1 MILIRIPTSLR
12 SYANGMSE
20 VEVSASTVGDALA
33 DLARHYPNLKHHLYN
48 EEGNLRPYVN
58 VFLEEEDDR
67 TLQGEQTPVED
78 GDRLVI
84 VPSMAGGK
92 NR

>member
-1 MILIRIPTSLR
+1 MILIRIPTPLR
-12 SYANGMSE
+12 SYTNDMNE

-33 DLARHYPNLKHHLYN
+33 GLARRYPNLKHHLYN
-48 EEGNLRPYVN
+48 EEGKLRPYVN
-58 VFLEEEDDR
+58 VFLEEEDVR

-78 GDRLVI
+78 GDRLMI
-84 VPSMAGGK
+84 VPSIAGGK